1 MRRAAVGFLRRA
13 PRAGIVNFGFYAP
26 AGFTTDPAAVD
37 RAEQRLRDLGHEVVR
52 DPTVDTRLQ
61 RFAASDDERLAA
73 IERMAS
79 NPAVDV
85 ACAVRGGYGWTRL
98 LPRLAYRALGSARK
112 RWLGHSDFTG
122 FQLAALAQ
130 AGLVT
135 FGGPMAAYD
144 FGAEHPSAF
153 TFEQCFG
160 LLGNASWEV
169 EVPLDGPEPA
179 THAGVLWGG
188 NLALVAH
195 LVGTPYLPDVAGGV
209 LVLEDVGEHP
219 YRVERMLYQLLHAGI
234 LARQR
239 AVLLG
244 SFTEY
249 ELNVNDA
256 GYDLAA
262 AIAHL
267 RELVPVPIYT
277 GLPFGHVRDKLTL
290 PIGGRCAMSVS
301 AGRAKLAF
309 SDYA

>member
-1 MRRAAVGFLRRA
+1 M
-13 PRAGIVNFGFYAP
+13 NFGFYAP
-26 AGFTTDPAAVD
+26 AGFTTDIAAVD
-37 RAEQRLRDLGHEVVR
+37 RAERRLRELGHGVVR
-52 DPTVDTRLQ
+52 DRTVDSRVQ
-61 RFAASDDERLAA
+61 RFAAPDDERLAA
-73 IERMAS
+73 IERMAAD
-79 NPAVDV
+79 PAVDI

-98 LPRLAYRALGSARK
+98 LARIDYAAIARGGK

-122 FQLAALAQ
+122 FQLAALAR
-130 AGLVT
+130 AGMVT
-135 FGGPMAAYD
+135 YGGPMAAYD

-160 LLGNASWEV
+160 VLGNASWQV
-169 EVPLDGPEPA
+169 EVRLDGPGPA
-179 THAGVLWGG
+179 THSGVLWGG

-195 LVGTPYLPDVAGGV
+195 LVGTPYLPDIAGGI

-219 YRVERMLYQLLHAGI
+219 YRVERMLYQLVHAGI

-249 ELNVNDA
+249 ELNANDA

-262 AIAHL
+262 AVAHL
-267 RELVPVPIYT
+267 RAIVTVPIYT

-290 PIGGRCAMSVS
+290 PIGGRCALTVGD
-301 AGRAKLAF
+301 GRATLGF
-309 SDYA
+309 SAYR

>member
-1 MRRAAVGFLRRA
+1 MK
-13 PRAGIVNFGFYAP
+13 FGFYAP

-37 RAEQRLRDLGHEVVR
+37 RAERRLRELGHGVVR

-73 IERMAS
+73 IDRMAT
-79 NPAVDV
+79 NPEVDV

-98 LPRLAYRALGSARK
+98 LPRIDYRALAAKRK

-130 AGLVT
+130 ARMVT
-135 FGGPMAAYD
+135 YGGPMASYD
-144 FGAEHPSAF
+144 FGAEHPSSF
-153 TFEQCFG
+153 TLEQCFG
-160 LLGNASWEV
+160 VLGNAAWDV

-179 THAGVLWGG
+179 SHAGILWGG

-195 LVGTPYLPDVAGGV
+195 LVGTPYLPDIAGGI

-219 YRVERMLYQLLHAGI
+219 YRVERMLYQLAHAGI

-244 SFTEY
+244 AFTEY
-249 ELNVNDA
+249 DLNVNDA
-256 GYDLAA
+256 GYDLAG

-267 RELVPVPIYT
+267 RDVVDVPIYT

-290 PIGGRCAMSVS
+290 PIGGQCAMTVND
-301 AGRAKLAF
+301 GRARLAF
-309 SDYA
+309 SDYS

>member
-1 MRRAAVGFLRRA
+1 
-13 PRAGIVNFGFYAP
+13 VNFGFYSP
-26 AGFTTDPAAVD
+26 AGFTTDAAAVD
-37 RAEQRLRDLGHEVVR
+37 RAERRLLELGHGVVR
-52 DPTVDTRLQ
+52 DPTVDSRLQ
-61 RFAASDDERLAA
+61 RFAASDDERIAA
-73 IERMAS
+73 IERMAAD
-79 NPAVDV
+79 PAVDV
-85 ACAVRGGYGWTRL
+85 PCAVRGGYGWTRL
-98 LPRLAYRALGSARK
+98 LARIDYAALARSRK

-122 FQLAALAQ
+122 FQLAALAR

-135 FGGPMAAYD
+135 YAGPMAAYD

-160 LLGNASWEV
+160 VLGSASWQV
-169 EVPLDGPEPA
+169 ELALDGPEPA

-195 LVGTPYLPDVAGGV
+195 LVGTPYLPDIPGGI

-219 YRVERMLYQLLHAGI
+219 YRVERMLYQLLHAGV

-244 SFTEY
+244 AFTEY
-249 ELNVNDA
+249 ALTPNDA

-262 AIAHL
+262 AVAHL
-267 RELVPVPIYT
+267 RELVSVPIYT

-290 PIGGRCAMSVS
+290 PIGGRCAMR
-301 AGRAKLAF
+301 AGGGRATLDF
-309 SDYA
+309 SDYS

>member
-1 MRRAAVGFLRRA
+1 MRRAAVRVLRRA
-13 PRAGIVNFGFYAP
+13 ARIVNFGFYAA
-26 AGFTTDPAAVD
+26 AGFTTDPAAVN
-37 RAEQRLRDLGHEVVR
+37 RAERRLASLGHGVVR

-61 RFAASDDERLAA
+61 RFAGSDDERLAA
-73 IERMAS
+73 IERMTV
-79 NPAVDV
+79 NPHIDV

-98 LPRLAYRALGSARK
+98 LDRIDYAQVARAK
-112 RWLGHSDFTG
+112 TRWLGHSDFTG
-122 FQLAALAQ
+122 FQLAALAK
-130 AGLVT
+130 ARLVT

-160 LLGNASWEV
+160 VLGSPTWEV

-179 THAGVLWGG
+179 SHAGVLWGG

-195 LVGTPYLPDVAGGV
+195 LCGTPFMPDIAGGI

-219 YRVERMLYQLLHAGI
+219 YRVERMLYQLVHAGI
-234 LARQR
+234 FARQR

-244 SFTEY
+244 AFTEY
-249 ELNVNDA
+249 ALTPNDD

-262 AIAHL
+262 AVGHL
-267 RELVPVPIYT
+267 RQRLSVPIYT

-290 PIGGRCAMSVS
+290 PIGGRCAMQVA
-301 AGRAKLAF
+301 AGRARFTF
-309 SDYA
+309 SDYS